1 MSHRTQITLT
11 DEQYLLLK
19 RESKRTGRSLSGLV
33 RRAIDTAY
41 RRRGRRYDEEAW
53 EESFGLWRDRHFDSL
68 EYLKRIRGPGLGY
81 KLLGE
86 DPPR

>member
-11 DEQYLLLK
+11 DDQYLLLK

-41 RRRGRRYDEEAW
+41 RRRGRHYDEAAW
-53 EESFGLWRDRHFDSL
+53 DESFGLREDRDLDSI
-68 EYLKRIRGPGLGY
+68 EYVRRLRGPGLGY

-86 DPPR
+86 DPSR